1 MKKIFL
7 LFAAV
12 CVFAACDPVSEDIGN
27 GGHITAD
34 ELKAMS
40 TVTVDKAA
48 SGKNGN
54 VITCSTSAP
63 VNAKW
68 DIGGKEFVGNYA
80 WKKMKLGSYTVTLTA
95 LCADGTELTAEF
107 PIDCQ
112 EVTDPLQKFYIFGG
126 PDNTKPAILKVDL
139 KDGNYE
145 PNGAYGRFSDGEG
158 QNFPYLSDDI
168 FFGFKTL
175 IFDITDVQPGDGGA
189 WGMGPGPAIMRVM
202 SGWWDGPYME
212 FEPTVGLF
220 ELPITEKIAN
230 DCAQG
235 ATGHDLDLMMTRGS
249 VTIKS
254 VYYEE

>member
-12 CVFAACDPVSEDIGN
+12 CALVACNPVHEDIGN
-27 GGHITAD
+27 GSHITLE
-34 ELKAMS
+34 ELLAKT
-40 TVTVDKAA
+40 TVSVDKSA
-48 SGKNGN
+48 SGQNGN

-63 VNAKW
+63 VNAVW
-68 DIGGKEFVGNYA
+68 NIGGKSFIGNYA
-80 WKKMKLGSYTVTLTA
+80 WKKMKLGSHTVLLTA

-107 PIDCQ
+107 PIECQ
-112 EVTDPLQKFYIFGG
+112 EITNPLEKIYIFGG
-126 PDNTKPAILKVDL
+126 PDNTNPAILKVDL

-158 QNFPYLSDDI
+158 QYFPFLSDDVY
-168 FFGFKTL
+168 FGFKTL